1 MLDVVVTRNDLPAP
15 SVDVIDVDL
24 SDHRLLCWQAPLVR
38 PRPSY
43 STVMSRPWNRLHPAE
58 FRAELLQSSL
68 LRPDAWSSLNIDAMA
83 QLYDELTTIL
93 DRLIPIIR
101 TLEISPQGL

>member
-83 QLYDELTTIL
+83 QL
-93 DRLIPIIR
+93 
-101 TLEISPQGL
+101 

>member
-1 MLDVVVTRNDLPAP
+1 MLDVVVTPNDLPAP

-43 STVMSRPWNRLHPAE
+43 YSTVTSRPWNRPDPAE
-58 FRAELLQSSL
+58 LRAELLQSSL
-68 LRPDAWSSLNIDAMA
+68 LLSDAWSGLSIDAMA
-83 QLYDELTTIL
+83 QLTT
-93 DRLIPIIR
+93 
-101 TLEISPQGL
+101 TS

>member
-1 MLDVVVTRNDLPAP
+1 MLDVVVTRNDLPAL
-15 SVDVIDVDL
+15 SVEVIDVDL

-43 STVMSRPWNRLHPAE
+43 WTVTSRPWNRLDPAE
-58 FRAELLQSSL
+58 FRVELLQSSL

-83 QLYDELTTIL
+83 QL
-93 DRLIPIIR
+93 
-101 TLEISPQGL
+101 